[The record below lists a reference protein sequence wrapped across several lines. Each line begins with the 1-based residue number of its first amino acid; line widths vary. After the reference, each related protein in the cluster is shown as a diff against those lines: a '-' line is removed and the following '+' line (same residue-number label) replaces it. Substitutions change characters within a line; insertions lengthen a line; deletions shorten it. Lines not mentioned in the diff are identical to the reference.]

1 MSCLAATVMQHIS
14 HLSVKQRG
22 KNEWIFILI
31 IREWKSSRGNGFY
44 SKFKSPVQ
52 IDLAIKTCFDIF
64 VAGLIA
70 LWDLR
75 QKRINMQLTFSPRAA
90 DEMMAMMF
98 GQRLD
103 FVSGKVAHRHTY
115 KNQIDPLKTPSCPC
129 CAAFGRA
136 GPRFSSHLLS
146 KPQKSLSFH
155 FLVGRSS
162 PGGEW
167 KEKKM
172 MIYKKLPHYV
182 CCCCVR
188 NVW

>member
-1 MSCLAATVMQHIS
+1 MDFIQITGPDRFGHKNLFQHLCGRSYRAVI
-14 HLSVKQRG
+14 
-22 KNEWIFILI
+22 
-31 IREWKSSRGNGFY
+31 
-44 SKFKSPVQ
+44 
-52 IDLAIKTCFDIF
+52 
-64 VAGLIA
+64 
-70 LWDLR
+70 

-162 PGGEW
+162 PGGE
-167 KEKKM
+167 
-172 MIYKKLPHYV
+172 
-182 CCCCVR
+182 
-188 NVW
+188 